1 MYSVHSWLGV
11 ITVAM
16 FGIQIIYAFT
26 IFYLIKWPVGS
37 EGKKSKYVNIHH
49 FIGHIV
55 FALGLATCMTGLQ
68 DMQSSDLAS
77 SGMAMSADTNSS
89 YVASGVVTSGDDMG
103 DSGYLPSST
112 LSMLSASGA
121 ILLFALGMST
131 FAAVRFMTPAQSTIP
146 LEPPSKGAEESPLF
160 GEGSS
165 LEAT

>member
-1 MYSVHSWLGV
+1 M
-11 ITVAM
+11 
-16 FGIQIIYAFT
+16 
-26 IFYLIKWPVGS
+26 
-37 EGKKSKYVNIHH
+37 NIHH
-49 FIGHIV
+49 FIGHTV
-55 FALGLATCMTGLQ
+55 FALGLVTCMTGLQ

-77 SGMAMSADTNSS
+77 SGMVMTMSTNTNAS
-89 YVASGVVTSGDDMG
+89 YVASGGVTSGDDMMG

-131 FAAVRFMTPAQSTIP
+131 FAAVRFMTLAQSTIP

-160 GEGSS
+160 GDSP